1 MLVFDVCLF
10 VSMFDWVVLWMIE
23 ITLVLAFEGRVCD
36 EDCSV
41 VCIFDWSLSQ
51 DLVDVCVDV

>member
-1 MLVFDVCLF
+1 
-10 VSMFDWVVLWMIE
+10 MIE

-41 VCIFDWSLSQ
+41 VCVFDWSLSQ